1 MGKVLQ
7 KKKARSGRSTARA
20 KDSRLKSGHKKIN
33 VLGNQ
38 IIADNWDRDL
48 TLTQNYQRLGLMHK
62 LNAPSGGRER
72 LPGNKDQYPDNK
84 NSLHIRGSAKAAA
97 AKLDL
102 GETRVERDPETG
114 RILRVIHDDEDN
126 IEVAGLT
133 RSRNN
138 PLNDPLNDILGGN
151 GDSNPLADS
160 VIVQQLERQAD
171 QEGKTVRAKKPRYQS
186 SREGE
191 WAQRLIEKHGDNFT
205 AMTRDRKLNPMQ
217 QSEGDLRRRINKW
230 KKSQS

>member
-1 MGKVLQ
+1 
-7 KKKARSGRSTARA
+7 
-20 KDSRLKSGHKKIN
+20 
-33 VLGNQ
+33 
-38 IIADNWDRDL
+38 
-48 TLTQNYQRLGLMHK
+48 MHK

-72 LPGNKDQYPDNK
+72 LPGKEDQYPENK

-114 RILRVIHDDEDN
+114 KILRVIHDDEDN
-126 IEVAGLT
+126 IQVAGLL

-138 PLNDPLNDILGGN
+138 PLNDPLNDILEGKGE
-151 GDSNPLADS
+151 SNPLADS

-191 WAQRLIEKHGDNFT
+191 WAQRLIDKYGDNYT

-217 QSEGDLRRRINKW
+217 QSEGDLRRRLNKW

>member
-20 KDSRLKSGHKKIN
+20 KDNRLKTGHKKIN

-38 IIADNWDRDL
+38 IIADNWDRKL

-72 LPGNKDQYPDNK
+72 LPAKDEQFPENK
-84 NSLHIRGSAKAAA
+84 NSLHIRGSAKADA
-97 AKLDL
+97 AKVDL
-102 GETRVERDPETG
+102 GSARVERDPETG
-114 RILRVIHDDEDN
+114 AILRVIHDEDDDH
-126 IEVAGLT
+126 IEVAGRHL
-133 RSRNN
+133 SRKN
-138 PLNDPLNDILGGN
+138 PLNDPLNEVETGN
-151 GDSNPLADS
+151 GENNMLADS

-171 QEGKTVRAKKPRYQS
+171 QEGKTVRAKKPRFQS

-191 WAQRLIEKHGDNFT
+191 WAQRLIEKHGDDFT
-205 AMTRDRKLNPMQ
+205 AMARDRKLNPMQ
-217 QSEGDLRRRINKW
+217 QSIGDLRRRITKW
-230 KKSQS
+230 QKSQ

>member
-1 MGKVLQ
+1 MGKLLQ
-7 KKKARSGRSTARA
+7 KKKERSGRSKARA
-20 KDSRLKSGHKKIN
+20 KDNRLKTGHKKIN

-38 IIADNWDRDL
+38 IIADNWDRSL

-72 LPGNKDQYPDNK
+72 MPAKDEEFPENQ

-114 RILRVIHDDEDN
+114 AILRVIHDDDDSV
-126 IEVAGLT
+126 EVAGRQ
-133 RSRNN
+133 RSRKN
-138 PLNDPLNDILGGN
+138 PLNDPLNDLEIE
-151 GDSNPLADS
+151 SNPLADS
-160 VIVQQLERQAD
+160 EIVKQLERQAD
-171 QEGKTVRAKKPRYQS
+171 QEGKTVRAKKPRFQS

-191 WAQRLIEKHGDNFT
+191 WAQRLIDKHGDNFA
-205 AMTRDRKLNPMQ
+205 AMMRDRKLNPMQ

-230 KKSQS
+230 KKSQE

>member
-1 MGKVLQ
+1 MHILLTLGIY
-7 KKKARSGRSTARA
+7 STNDCR
-20 KDSRLKSGHKKIN
+20 
-33 VLGNQ
+33 
-38 IIADNWDRDL
+38 DRNL

-72 LPGNKDQYPDNK
+72 LPSTKDQTENK

-126 IEVAGLT
+126 MEVAGVQ

-138 PLNDPLNDILGGN
+138 PLNDPLDDILAGN
-151 GDSNPLADS
+151 GESNPLADS

-186 SREGE
+186 TREGE

-205 AMTRDRKLNPMQ
+205 AMARDRKLNPMQ